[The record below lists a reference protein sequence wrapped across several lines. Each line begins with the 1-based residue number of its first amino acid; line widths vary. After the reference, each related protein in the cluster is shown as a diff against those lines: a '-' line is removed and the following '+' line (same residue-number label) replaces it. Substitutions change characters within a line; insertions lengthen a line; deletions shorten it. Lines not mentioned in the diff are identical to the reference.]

1 MGASSML
8 KCKKPMMAQ
17 FPGVMFEVDGRRRR
31 VRPLRLIFEVHKADT
46 GRKCFGISVAD
57 KTEGR
62 GILLMFSEKR
72 DG

>member
-1 MGASSML
+1 
-8 KCKKPMMAQ
+8 MAQ

-31 VRPLRLIFEVHKADT
+31 VRPLRLIFEVHEADT

-57 KTEGR
+57 KTEGWD
-62 GILLMFSEKR
+62 ILLTFSEIQ

>member
-8 KCKKPMMAQ
+8 KCKKPMMVQ

-46 GRKCFGISVAD
+46 GRKCFGISGAD
-57 KTEGR
+57 KTEGWD
-62 GILLMFSEKR
+62 ILLTFSEIQ

>member
-8 KCKKPMMAQ
+8 KCKKPMMVQ

-57 KTEGR
+57 KTEGWD
-62 GILLMFSEKR
+62 ILLTSSEIQ

>member
-1 MGASSML
+1 ML

-57 KTEGR
+57 KTEGWD
-62 GILLMFSEKR
+62 ILLTFSEIQ

>member
-1 MGASSML
+1 MDASLIL

-46 GRKCFGISVAD
+46 RRKCFGISVVD

>member
-1 MGASSML
+1 MDASLIL

-31 VRPLRLIFEVHKADT
+31 VRPLRLIFEVHEADT

-57 KTEGR
+57 KTEGWD
-62 GILLMFSEKR
+62 ILVTFSELQ